1 MSSLKKYLAETSIWK
16 TIYLNFRYLDFRSVI
31 RFPILVSRRVRLK
44 TTKGTVSINS
54 PIRTAM
60 IRLGFDS
67 CGIFDARHSRSIWEI
82 AGEITFS
89 GLCALGNG
97 FKLCVLEEGKLNF
110 GNNFVMTAESQIVAQ
125 KEISFG
131 NDCLVSWDVLI
142 MDTDFHSILDKNNR
156 HINQPKPIVIGD
168 KVWIGCRNLILKGS
182 EIPSGAIIAAN
193 SKVTGKLLQTNT
205 VYGKEPLQVIKSD
218 VTWIR

>member
-1 MSSLKKYLAETSIWK
+1 
-16 TIYLNFRYLDFRSVI
+16 
-31 RFPILVSRRVRLK
+31 
-44 TTKGTVSINS
+44 
-54 PIRTAM
+54 
-60 IRLGFDS
+60 
-67 CGIFDARHSRSIWEI
+67 
-82 AGEITFS
+82 
-89 GLCALGNG
+89 
-97 FKLCVLEEGKLNF
+97 
-110 GNNFVMTAESQIVAQ
+110 
-125 KEISFG
+125 
-131 NDCLVSWDVLI
+131 
-142 MDTDFHSILDKNNR
+142 MDTNFHSILDKNNR